1 MYKIVSVFLSAFLL
15 AGCVGNPPRQSEI
28 ALYDLGDV
36 SGAWVAPGFPIAA
49 VEVRASSWLASSA
62 QLYRLAYADALR
74 RQSYT
79 HSRWAAPPAELLERF
94 LLRRIVFGQPDFTGP
109 GCRLSLTLDELE
121 QRFDTQQT
129 SKIVLEAR
137 ATLLPLHGDAILSK
151 RAFLIQQPA
160 SSPDAKGGVVATR
173 AAADALAGEL
183 AQWLGNVARERPQ
196 AVAICK
202 GA

>member
-15 AGCVGNPPRQSEI
+15 TGCVGNPPRQSEI

-36 SGAWVAPGFPIAA
+36 SGAWAAPGFPIAA
-49 VEVRASSWLASSA
+49 VEVSASSWLDSSA
-62 QLYRLAYADALR
+62 QIYRLAYADALR

-94 LLRRIVFGQPDFTGP
+94 LQRRIVFGQPDFTGP

-151 RAFLIQQPA
+151 RSFLIQQPA
-160 SSPDAKGGVVATR
+160 SSPDAKGGVLATR
-173 AAADALAGEL
+173 AAADALAGEM
-183 AQWLGNVARERPQ
+183 AQWLGSVARERPQ